1 MRILI
6 ITQNEPFYL
15 TKSLRHLLDILPK
28 NSEVVGCVVNDVSPF
43 GKKESFF
50 TKAKNSSWLSFSST
64 FNFLLST
71 KL

>member
-15 TKSLRHLLDILPK
+15 TKNLKYLLTILPENAK
-28 NSEVVGCVVNDVSPF
+28 VIGCVVSDVSPF

-50 TKAKNSSWLSFSST
+50 TKAKKNL
-64 FNFLLST
+64 
-71 KL
+71 